1 MEPQESISV
10 DKSLLFDNS
19 FREYIRKCKAVIK
32 ESFGENNDNVYLDP
46 NMKAIK
52 RYYQLYKKMNSSEHF
67 QYFETIYGINRS
79 KILNNDDDEW
89 IRKGDIIIQLG
100 GLKPTGNKSTDEKR
114 RQIRIYVSNIYNI
127 SCDLKN
133 KSKELF
139 ADIDI
144 EFIEEKGKLDMQGP
158 DLLLLS
164 LMKIFSH
171 LSNNED
177 KILLVKIINKLED
190 KLGILVKTD
199 MPTLPSNA
207 STTTNNGGGGGFS
220 GLFSIARTIMESSG
234 IKPPPEMKTPTDEDV
249 SRSINAVF
257 QNEGTKNVI
266 QKMVTSLQGCTDIGT
281 AIQSVVKDIANP
293 TTINAL
299 QTSIQQTA
307 QEAVGNTNNSNN
319 ANNDSNPNNDS
330 ILNKDIDG

>member
-1 MEPQESISV
+1 
-10 DKSLLFDNS
+10 
-19 FREYIRKCKAVIK
+19 
-32 ESFGENNDNVYLDP
+32 
-46 NMKAIK
+46 
-52 RYYQLYKKMNSSEHF
+52 MNASEHF

-79 KILNNDDDEW
+79 KILNDDDEW

-100 GLKPTGNKSTDEKR
+100 GFKLTGNNSIDEKR
-114 RQIRIYVSNIYNI
+114 RNIRIYVSDIYNI
-127 SCDLKN
+127 SCHLRN
-133 KSKELF
+133 LSKELY

-144 EFIEEKGKLDMQGP
+144 KFIEEKGRLDMQGP
-158 DLLLLS
+158 DLLLLH
-164 LMKIFSH
+164 LMKIFFH
-171 LSNNED
+171 LNTSDD
-177 KILLVKIINKLED
+177 KILLVKLINKLED
-190 KLGILVKTD
+190 KVGITIKTN
-199 MPTLPSNA
+199 MPVAPS
-207 STTTNNGGGGGFS
+207 TNNNNNAGSSFS

-281 AIQSVVKDIANP
+281 AIQSVVSDIANP

-307 QEAVGNTNNSNN
+307 QQAVSNTNPVTNTT
-319 ANNDSNPNNDS
+319 DSVIN
-330 ILNKDIDG
+330 IDV